1 MEVIRKGYCF
11 LGPHIMLL
19 FSCWVMSN
27 SFVTL
32 WTVACQAP
40 LSLGFPIQE
49 NWSGLPFPSPGDL
62 PNSGIEP
69 MSPVLA
75 GGLFTTEP
83 PGKLPNLI
91 IFSACL
97 ISLKHLTAL
106 TIDYPLGPGNFSSL
120 SFIHLPSD
128 LPFPMYYV
136 IKCSHQNLNLSV
148 KFRILLC
155 ASEKI
160 EYRKQLYSVFGKQ
173 PAQDWLF
180 RDEKRMGGN
189 LYTVRR
195 DDAKSQPWRWERWK
209 VGGEGEDR
217 GWDGWMASPTWW
229 TWVWVDS
236 GNWEWTGKPGMLQ
249 SMGTHRI
256 GHVTSVEE
264 KQRR

>member
-1 MEVIRKGYCF
+1 MGCHR
-11 LGPHIMLL
+11 LL
-19 FSCWVMSN
+19 QASAIAAHVLSSCISWALEHRLN
-27 SFVTL
+27 SCGV
-32 WTVACQAP
+32 WA
-40 LSLGFPIQE
+40 SLLHSM
-49 NWSGLPFPSPGDL
+49 WGLPT
-62 PNSGIEP
+62 SGIEP

-83 PGKLPNLI
+83 PGKLPNVI

-173 PAQDWLF
+173 PAQD
-180 RDEKRMGGN
+180 
-189 LYTVRR
+189 
-195 DDAKSQPWRWERWK
+195 
-209 VGGEGEDR
+209 
-217 GWDGWMASPTWW
+217 
-229 TWVWVDS
+229 
-236 GNWEWTGKPGMLQ
+236 
-249 SMGTHRI
+249 
-256 GHVTSVEE
+256 
-264 KQRR
+264 